1 MRTDF
6 AELAP
11 GTIVR
16 VRTDKPVGHCRTPFY
31 LRGQVGTIESL
42 VGFYRNPQQ
51 LAAHKPG
58 LPKYRLYRV
67 RFRQADIWPNYNG
80 PAQDELIA
88 DLYEHWLDAAEGAS
102 HAA

>member
-1 MRTDF
+1 MR
-6 AELAP
+6 AELPA
-11 GTIVR
+11 GTTVKVR
-16 VRTDKPVGHCRTPFY
+16 NDTPIGHCRTPFY
-31 LRGQVGTIESL
+31 LRGHVGTIEHL

-67 RFRQADIWPNYNG
+67 RFRQAEIWPNYSGAPN
-80 PAQDELIA
+80 DELIA
-88 DLYEHWLDAAEGAS
+88 DLYEHWLDRIEGAAS